1 MFNIYITLLSLP
13 FHGAR
18 FAYLLRVRRSCVMGL
33 TFASAMHEPS
43 VLGDQRWSTR
53 PVGCLSRYDQGLGGG
68 YIGCSSLCTRG
79 AVKLVDVRLGL
90 LNGGVDATML
100 AVQDAFGL
108 MGASHSKR

>member
-1 MFNIYITLLSLP
+1 
-13 FHGAR
+13 
-18 FAYLLRVRRSCVMGL
+18 MGL